1 MKFQMEMQNLGSV
14 EKIKTPYI
22 MSTLYT
28 LQLHRSLVDLE
39 MQVGNTSFSFFFF
52 LFHFLLRYDSH

>member
-22 MSTLYT
+22 MSTLYA

-52 LFHFLLRYDSH
+52 SISFFT